1 MDWFKKNP
9 FLGGLAVATTLLVA
23 ASAYYL
29 SGALGRYSEAE
40 TAYASSKAALEQ
52 LQAAKPFP
60 SDDNVRKA
68 KDELEGVRKVL
79 AEIGQKVRVE
89 APSATQTSFMDDLA
103 RMVKEIKSR
112 AEAAG
117 VALGDDFYLGFDAY
131 QSQPPSEAA
140 APKLALQLQSIQ
152 KVVSIL
158 VDERVQSIGHI
169 HRDPLA
175 VESSPQSG
183 GDKPG
188 KADAP
193 KALPNFVLAPFN
205 VNFTSDQAAAHRAFN
220 RIIDL
225 QPVVF
230 VRLLSV
236 ANSAPAAPSK
246 VAGPEVPQPG
256 TDGEGTA
263 NKPVFGR
270 EVVTVNLGLASITTG
285 SPQAPEKA
293 KK

>member
-9 FLGGLAVATTLLVA
+9 FVGGLAVVTALLVA
-23 ASAYYL
+23 AAGYFL
-29 SGALGRYSEAE
+29 SGALGRYAEAE
-40 TAYASSKAALEQ
+40 AAYSENKNALDQ

-60 SDDNVRKA
+60 SAENVRKA
-68 KDELEGVRKVL
+68 KDELEEARKVL
-79 AEIGQKVRVE
+79 SDIGQRVLVTE
-89 APSATQTSFMDDLA
+89 PAATQTSFMDDLA

-152 KVVSIL
+152 KVISIL
-158 VDERVQSIGHI
+158 VDERVQAIGHI
-169 HRDPLA
+169 SRDPLA
-175 VESSPQSG
+175 VESAQSAE
-183 GDKPG
+183 KPG
-188 KADAP
+188 KPAAP
-193 KALPNFVLAPFN
+193 KAVPNFVLAPFN
-205 VNFTSDQAAAHRAFN
+205 VNFTADQGAFHRAFN

-230 VRLLSV
+230 VRLVGV
-236 ANSAPAAPSK
+236 ANSAPEAPSK
-246 VAGPEVPQPG
+246 VAAPEVPQPG
-256 TDGEGTA
+256 PDGEGTA

-270 EVVTVNLGLASITTG
+270 EVLSVNLGLASITTG
-285 SPQAPEKA
+285 NAQAPDKA
-293 KK
+293 QK